1 MRVSVLIGSL
11 VFQKTLG
18 FMGQR
23 RASNYCHCLC
33 TYVMAISKNMKTILQ
48 IFAAIFLI
56 SCGANSNEIT
66 NAADLARLSGALNSE
81 LQAANIEHV
90 CSETGLQEVENFLE
104 KKPENEQ
111 REYVLKVGA
120 YLGECIIESYGGEW
134 IEHEPGVWGIKLSE
148 AVVFPIGKVEK
159 FVADPTAD
167 SFSSFYAIIPTVVKL
182 NQKSP

>member
-1 MRVSVLIGSL
+1 
-11 VFQKTLG
+11 
-18 FMGQR
+18 
-23 RASNYCHCLC
+23 
-33 TYVMAISKNMKTILQ
+33 MAISKNMKTTLQ
-48 IFAAIFLI
+48 ILTAIFLI

-66 NAADLARLSGALNSE
+66 NAADLARLAGALNSE

-134 IEHEPGVWGIKLSE
+134 IEYEPGVWGIKLSE
-148 AVVFPIGKVEK
+148 GVVFPIGKVEK

-167 SFSSFYAIIPTVVKL
+167 SFSSFYAIIPMWL
-182 NQKSP
+182 N